1 MTVVYEDLVR
11 EIDLVAKMVA
21 KDYPDISWEDLR
33 QDLALFV
40 IQNGKSLKSRAEGG
54 NPKKILNLVA
64 LKKAKEYRTEHM
76 VLSPQYAYKPDD
88 IKRILET
95 AFFTPDRSS
104 YVPDDARSP
113 LSKTFN
119 LYDPDGA
126 FQVEAVDPFHF
137 ADAMEVASDVK
148 AALAKLKPE
157 LKEAIFERYV
167 LGNVPTNASWER
179 KRLNN
184 AVNELTRKLNWYRGF
199 DPDRKRTT
207 SNAGARAR
215 ISEDYE

>member
-1 MTVVYEDLVR
+1 MLKYEDLVK
-11 EIDLVAKMVA
+11 EIDIVSKMVA

-33 QDLALFV
+33 QDLAVFV
-40 IQNGKSLKSRAEGG
+40 LQNGKSLKSRADGG
-54 NPKKILNLVA
+54 NPKKILQLVA
-64 LKKAKEYRTEHM
+64 LQKAKNYRTQHM

-88 IKRILET
+88 IKNILET
-95 AFFTPDRSS
+95 AFYMPDRSS

-126 FQVEAVDPFHF
+126 FRVEAVDPFHF
-137 ADAMEVASDVK
+137 TDAMEVASDVK
-148 AALAKLKPE
+148 AALKKLKPE

-167 LGNVPTNASWER
+167 LGKVPENASWER

-207 SNAGARAR
+207 SNAGSRVR